1 VNRPSVRVAGLLGLA
16 LGAAGCL
23 AKPPSG
29 PQIFSIDPPPMV
41 STKAAPGAYAVA
53 VDRVEVAPEFAGR
66 ALSYR
71 SGAHSF
77 EKDPYAVLAASPRDL
92 VLALLR
98 ASLSNMDFV
107 REMVELGGP
116 LPADLLVEAYVSDLE
131 GDFTVQD
138 KPMAAVGVELVVL
151 SVPPLPEPVRPL
163 LRKAYVRRLPLSE
176 KSATAVAN
184 AWNEGLNSIV
194 QEFLQDMRAVL
205 PATPVPTH

>member
-1 VNRPSVRVAGLLGLA
+1 
-16 LGAAGCL
+16 
-23 AKPPSG
+23 
-29 PQIFSIDPPPMV
+29 M
-41 STKAAPGAYAVA
+41 
-53 VDRVEVAPEFAGR
+53 
-66 ALSYR
+66 
-71 SGAHSF
+71 
-77 EKDPYAVLAASPRDL
+77 
-92 VLALLR
+92 LALLR